1 MACSRHGRN
10 ISALPGQGQ
19 ENHKGMVI
27 FDCKCVQGLSE
38 LKEILSQ
45 ANRRHALVS
54 SRIKWHL
61 TRSEAKAELA
71 NAWKLNFTESCVC
84 KSSAADVCQQD
95 GWDAETL
102 ESMPWSAG

>member
-1 MACSRHGRN
+1 
-10 ISALPGQGQ
+10 
-19 ENHKGMVI
+19 MVI

-84 KSSAADVCQQD
+84 KSSAADVCQRD